1 MNYRTASRPRPDA
14 TEDHRKILVVED
26 SKTFSMALRH
36 FLDGEVGLSVTTC
49 GSFNELMEHVGQ
61 DASEYSIA
69 VVDLNLPDA
78 PNGEALDFTI
88 ARGIPTIVFTGSF
101 DVETR
106 NRIMARDVIDYV
118 VKDSELAIPSIVNAV
133 KRALANRQ
141 TRILVV
147 DDVTTARRLL
157 VRMLTMQQYSVIE
170 AGSGAEAMSILEA
183 NDDIQLV
190 VTDYNMPDIDG
201 YELTRRI
208 RKKFSTE
215 RVRVIGVSS
224 SSDRALSAGFLKA
237 GASDFISRPFVP
249 EELQCRIA
257 SNAETLTQLRQLR
270 DLASRDYLTN
280 LFNRR
285 YFFENG
291 PIALREASERALPSS
306 VALID
311 VDNFKRLNDDYGH
324 DVGDMALKAIAKCL
338 EQSVAGTDHLVARL
352 GGEEF
357 AILLAG
363 VDPSA
368 ALRMADHI
376 RLDVSYATLSV
387 GDETIALTVSIGVTE
402 LGEDHGLD
410 HYISLADRALYK
422 AKTGGR
428 NRVFMASPAA
438 K

>member
-1 MNYRTASRPRPDA
+1 MTYRAVPRQKPDA
-14 TEDHRKILVVED
+14 IDDPRKIIVVED
-26 SKTFSMALRH
+26 SKTFSMALRQ
-36 FLDGEVGLSVTTC
+36 FLDREVGLPVTTC
-49 GSFNELMEHVGQ
+49 GSFNELMEHVGE

-78 PNGEALDFTI
+78 PNGEALDFAI

-118 VKDSELAIPSIVNAV
+118 VKDSELALPSIISAV

-208 RKKFSTE
+208 RKQFSTE

-224 SSDRALSAGFLKA
+224 SNDRTVSAGFLKA

-291 PIALREASERALPSS
+291 PASLREASARALPSS
-306 VALID
+306 IALID

-324 DVGDMALKAIAKCL
+324 DVGDMALKAIARCL

-357 AILLAG
+357 GILLAG

-376 RLDVSYATLSV
+376 RLDVSYATLTV
-387 GDETIALTVSIGVTE
+387 GGETISLTVSIGVTA
-402 LGEDHGLD
+402 LGDDHGFD

-422 AKTGGR
+422 AKQGGR
-428 NRVFMASPAA
+428 NRVCLAA
-438 K
+438 PGTE